1 MLTVLLNPASA
12 SANNP
17 DLKPRIIELFRA
29 SGVDVRLVV
38 LPRDAV
44 DATIAEALRAKPHTV
59 AAAGGDGTVSSV
71 AAAVAG
77 SATPFGILPLGTL
90 NHFAKDL
97 HIPLD
102 LAQAVHTIAS
112 RHIVVVDAAQVN
124 GRVFVN
130 NSSIGLYPSVV
141 ERREALRKQGH
152 RKWPAFA
159 MAATQVLSR
168 SEDVS
173 VRLNVD
179 GRQIVTRTPF
189 VFVGNNE
196 YHVSGIHVGARA
208 RLDSGRLF
216 ACLAPRV
223 KTRDLPRLVMRALAG
238 RISRGDGFATFAA
251 AEIWIENLENRQI
264 SVSSDGEVKLMA
276 TPLHYQALARALNV
290 FAPAPG

>member
-1 MLTVLLNPASA
+1 M
-12 SANNP
+12 
-17 DLKPRIIELFRA
+17 
-29 SGVDVRLVV
+29 

-189 VFVGNNE
+189 VFVPVRAPARTCIGELRVCIYFEKNL
-196 YHVSGIHVGARA
+196 VQSQLVRATVGSNQRAQLGQSALIDYSLTAGFA
-208 RLDSGRLF
+208 RLATRGSFPGVLDSQRSVREG
-216 ACLAPRV
+216 
-223 KTRDLPRLVMRALAG
+223 
-238 RISRGDGFATFAA
+238 SRG
-251 AEIWIENLENRQI
+251 W
-264 SVSSDGEVKLMA
+264 
-276 TPLHYQALARALNV
+276 
-290 FAPAPG
+290 PGRTSR